1 VINQNDKVPTLPP
14 KIVGYVDA
22 ATATLPID
30 TTRSPFLRPGSTW
43 TYHNL
48 ECYLHGV
55 SGDHGANRDFKLVV
69 DRDLGLV
76 NKGTNALKE
85 RYPVPPNWSEANYLC
100 TVNHVV
106 GRWKLENLNNE

>member
-1 VINQNDKVPTLPP
+1 M
-14 KIVGYVDA
+14 
-22 ATATLPID
+22 LPIG
-30 TTRSPFLRPGSTW
+30 TTRSPYLRPGSTW
-43 TYHNL
+43 MYHNL

-55 SGDHGANRDFKLVV
+55 AGDHGASRDFKLVV

-106 GRWKLENLNNE
+106 GRWKLENLNHE